1 MGCRA
6 FDLHAGP
13 DAPGP
18 VERQRGAEVRSLR
31 ICGARGGVESKNRR
45 IEIRSSAQP
54 AASCFVRPRFSNA
67 RNREFTPCELAAF
80 DAVSPSVLRLPVR
93 PGRGHFY
100 EGGVTKA
107 FFGKLR

>member
-67 RNREFTPCELAAF
+67 RNREFTPCELAASRRRQPRSEEHTSELQSLTNL
-80 DAVSPSVLRLPVR
+80 VCRLLL
-93 PGRGHFY
+93 
-100 EGGVTKA
+100 EKKKT
-107 FFGKLR
+107 